1 MGISKNINIARGV
14 FGTIAGLLGLCTI
27 VLLGVQMDYA
37 NFPGSNLVLQTYG
50 KTGSYID
57 LDREGQL
64 VKHVDGFVL
73 STETDACTNFKSI
86 SISESAALCSDT
98 KDEVPTP
105 LVILDK
111 EGNAATSGTAQG
123 WIVAPPCLK
132 TSNIADC
139 SPFGYASPLSGLGA
153 ATFGFLA
160 INALLFGVHTGVVI
174 SPSYSISTLDYKSIV
189 VFALNIV
196 WTIIS
201 FSLFI
206 WAALAWQG
214 FCDKIDTGLG
224 RTVSNTPVYTPG
236 YNSTTEKGC
245 ATTYC
250 TLSFS
255 SIFLSLI
262 TAQCF
267 YRIPNMLIFFGV
279 LEKAAANEDDD
290 DDDDDE

>member
-1 MGISKNINIARGV
+1 MGVSKNINIARGV

-27 VLLGVQMDYA
+27 VLLGIQMDYA

-50 KTGSYID
+50 KTGSYVD

-64 VKHVDGFVL
+64 VQHVDGFVL
-73 STETDACTNFKSI
+73 STATDACANFRPI
-86 SISESAALCSDT
+86 DVPTAAALCADI
-98 KDEVPTP
+98 KDELPTP

-132 TSNIADC
+132 TSNLADC

-174 SPSYSISTLDYKSIV
+174 SPSYAISALDYKSSA

-206 WAALAWQG
+206 WAALVWQG

-224 RTVSNTPVYTPG
+224 RTVSNTPGNQT
-236 YNSTTEKGC
+236 TTEKGC
-245 ATTYC
+245 ATAYC

-255 SIFLSLI
+255 SMFLSLI

-279 LEKAAANEDDD
+279 LEKAATDDDDD